1 MRLGAAWKPA
11 RLNRVILPSDHLSVS
26 TYPWARV
33 PPRPDVFVPARPD
46 LLFRSPAPSRAG
58 RSPRWGRVVAIYVVL
73 ALASGSVAFGV
84 KRSTQHAGY
93 SFIASS
99 VGQPFRWN
107 PCEPIHYVI
116 NPRNAPVGWLQDV
129 TAVASRVNA
138 ATGIRLVYDGSTDE
152 SPSPFRAPFEPNR
165 YGERWAPVLV
175 AWIHIAAGDR
185 EWQPSGQLWAGV
197 STPQLPSDKTGDVYV
212 SGWVV
217 INADLVRTAGFGEP
231 GDDGPV
237 LQHEFGH
244 VVGLGHVNELGE
256 MMNAWGGGMT
266 DWGPGD
272 LAGLA
277 KLGLEAGC
285 LQTPPVP

>member
-1 MRLGAAWKPA
+1 MSA
-11 RLNRVILPSDHLSVS
+11 D
-26 TYPWARV
+26 PWTRV
-33 PPRPDVFVPARPD
+33 PPRPDAHVPARPD
-46 LLFRSPAPSRAG
+46 LFFRPPAPTLVRSPG
-58 RSPRWGRVVAIYVVL
+58 WGRVVAIYVVL
-73 ALASGSVAFGV
+73 ALAAGSVAFGV
-84 KRSTQHAGY
+84 KRSTQHAAGY

-107 PCEPIHYVI
+107 PCESIHYVI
-116 NPRNAPVGWLQDV
+116 NPDNAPVGWLKDV
-129 TAVASRVNA
+129 TTVASRVNA
-138 ATGIRLVYDGSTDE
+138 ATGIRLVYDGPTDE

-175 AWIHIAAGDR
+175 AWIHIAPGDR
-185 EWQPSGQLWAGV
+185 EWQPPGQLWAGV
-197 STPQLPSDKTGDVYV
+197 STPQLPSGKTGSEYV

-217 INADLVRTAGFGEP
+217 INAGLVRTAGFGEP

-244 VVGLGHVNELGE
+244 VVGLGHVNESGE
-256 MMNAWGGGMT
+256 MMNPGGGGVT

-277 KLGLEAGC
+277 KLGLDAGC
-285 LQTPPVP
+285 LRTPPVP